1 MPSNMWGF
9 LVQVPLQVLCPVNAQ
24 DVIWPYCKLE
34 AAWPPNMAT
43 LFLSLNTET
52 FHCDVN
58 HQQTLAYACHSI
70 STEQTTEFLLFI
82 LADCDGWQDIKF
94 IYMPLFLHN
103 LYLVLIEPLISCMR
117 WKSAATVI
125 SQCMVM
131 ATTAVFVFFFGLFVV
146 SIPLSS
152 AAWSSVLREKHGSV
166 RKHTRMLL
174 TSWNLQNFGAHKFGF
189 KPTNHSH
196 VQRTGTCAMHETKQN
211 IPSIICILFAV
222 ISHYYDSCN
231 IGC

>member
-1 MPSNMWGF
+1 MPKMWSDLIANWKQLGR
-9 LVQVPLQVLCPVNAQ
+9 Q
-24 DVIWPYCKLE
+24 IWQLYFSVWILRHFIVMLTINKHWLMP
-34 AAWPPNMAT
+34 AT
-43 LFLSLNTET
+43 ASLRNKPQN
-52 FHCDVN
+52 FYYSYW
-58 HQQTLAYACHSI
+58 QTA
-70 STEQTTEFLLFI
+70 
-82 LADCDGWQDIKF
+82 DGWQDIKF

-174 TSWNLQNFGAHKFGF
+174 TSWNLQNFGAHKFG
-189 KPTNHSH
+189 S
-196 VQRTGTCAMHETKQN
+196 
-211 IPSIICILFAV
+211 
-222 ISHYYDSCN
+222 
-231 IGC
+231 